1 MAGATGPNRCLRSL
15 PRDEPGRVAVKI
27 AVIAA
32 KAPQSGSDSSNFNYR
47 FDLNRHV
54 GGNGTH
60 PDGATCVPTSIAEH
74 FHEQIRAAVDHL
86 CMVGKIRYTFGWP
99 EVAEILI
106 KKQDIHEG
114 ERMAA
119 IEFSVTGGV
128 FGQGQADAKPGVMVN
143 ANGVQLIKHHL
154 TAPPHLVVDAKSII

>member
-1 MAGATGPNRCLRSL
+1 
-15 PRDEPGRVAVKI
+15 
-27 AVIAA
+27 
-32 KAPQSGSDSSNFNYR
+32 
-47 FDLNRHV
+47 
-54 GGNGTH
+54 
-60 PDGATCVPTSIAEH
+60 
-74 FHEQIRAAVDHL
+74 
-86 CMVGKIRYTFGWP
+86 MVGKIRYTFGWP

-154 TAPPHLVVDAKSII
+154 TLPRTLWSMQNP